1 MTKILL
7 IEDNDEIRENI
18 REILEL
24 ANYQV
29 VTAQNGK
36 QGYSLALQVRPELII
51 CDIMMPVLDGYG
63 LLHLI
68 NNNEELKA
76 TPFIFLTAKTERG
89 DFRRGM
95 ELGADDYI
103 TKPFTEIELMTAI
116 ESRLKK
122 INILREG
129 QTPPNNLVDFYTEIL
144 NEDALEQLTKTEQ
157 LSDFKKKQ
165 RVYAE
170 GSYPHCLYYL
180 VSGKVRTYK
189 SNENGKELTINLYKA
204 GDFFGYNALIENTA
218 YKESAETLEKCE
230 ISIVSREDFSILI
243 HNNRN
248 VARKFIKLL
257 AQNITEK
264 ENQLINLAYN
274 SLRKRVADA
283 IITLYNKYKQNGRAD
298 FVIYLSR
305 EDLARIAG
313 TTTESLI
320 RTLADFKNEKLIEA
334 EVGYVKVLNE
344 EKLRSL
350 LN

>member
-36 QGYSLALQVRPELII
+36 QGYSLALQDRPELII

-68 NNNEELKA
+68 NKNEELKA

>member
-24 ANYQV
+24 ANYQIM
-29 VTAQNGK
+29 TAENGK
-36 QGYSLALQVRPELII
+36 EGYGLALQVKPELII

-68 NNNEELKA
+68 NKNDELKSI
-76 TPFIFLTAKTERG
+76 PFIFLTAKTERG
-89 DFRRGM
+89 DFRKGM

-103 TKPFTEIELMTAI
+103 TKPFTDIELMTAI

-122 INILREG
+122 VKVLREG
-129 QTPPNNLVDFYTEIL
+129 QSASNSLVDFYDEIQ

-165 RVYAE
+165 RIYAE

-189 SNENGKELTINLYKA
+189 SNDNGKELTINLYTA

-218 YKESAETLEKCE
+218 YKESAETLEKSE
-230 ISIVSREDFSILI
+230 ISMVSREDFSILI
-243 HNNRN
+243 HNNKN
-248 VARKFIKLL
+248 VARRFIQLL

-283 IITLYNKYKQNGRAD
+283 IITLYNKFKQNGRTD

-305 EDLARIAG
+305 EDLAHIAG

-320 RTLADFKNEKLIEA
+320 RTLADFKSEKLIEA
-334 EVGYVKVLNE
+334 EVGYVKILNE